1 MRLRTFVYGAVALAI
16 AVGGAGL
23 VAWSEAKRKFHGPGP
38 AENAAYFRI
47 ERGDSVA
54 RVASALAEQGLVS
67 NALVFRYGA
76 RLTGEGAN
84 LKYGS
89 YEIPAQASMADILAL
104 VTNAAAGRDRYLVIF
119 RVSAETGTTILLE
132 RLAGSAETSEKSRF
146 TAEDGIPEMYAML
159 VDSGESITYRV
170 AVPEGLTSWQVIE
183 ALNSAEFLEGY
194 VEDVPGEGLLAP
206 DTYSVRRGAEVT
218 DLVSRMLESQ
228 QKILEEEWA
237 DRSPDIPVS
246 TPREALILAS
256 IVEKETGIA
265 GERELVASVFTNRL
279 KLPMRLQTDP
289 SVIYGI
295 TEGRRPLGRG
305 LRQSELKRETP
316 YNTYIVDGLPPTP
329 IANPGRDA
337 IRAALNPADSS
348 FLYFVADG
356 SGGHAFA
363 ETYSEH
369 RRNVRKWRQV
379 EAAKHSGN

>member
-23 VAWSEAKRKFHGPGP
+23 VAWNEAKRKFHGPGP

-132 RLAGSAETSEKSRF
+132 RLAGSGETSEKSRF
-146 TAEDGIPEMYAML
+146 TAEDGISEMYAML
-159 VDSGESITYRV
+159 VDSGESITYHV

-265 GERELVASVFTNRL
+265 GERELVASVFANRL